1 MLYFTLQHTNYF
13 QIDCDNFRNY
23 ISIIQIDVAKKAE
36 RQNKIDFNNQ
46 LNQRK
51 SGNKNK

>member
-36 RQNKIDFNNQ
+36 RQNKIDFN
-46 LNQRK
+46 K
-51 SGNKNK
+51 IPVKPKEVWK